1 MDGLDG
7 IGLGWVG
14 SLCGAIIWAP
24 LCGSNNVKYDTK
36 EDIDRDVAA
45 KKAEET
51 NKEQMLHDMEQQ
63 ALEDYKVV
71 FGFEEEFISFL
82 WIHKYNFMKEKD
94 IVESRDFTAKL
105 YNNEPLPGT
114 EQYVDR

>member
-1 MDGLDG
+1 MLYKNLFC
-7 IGLGWVG
+7 IYE
-14 SLCGAIIWAP
+14 I
-24 LCGSNNVKYDTK
+24 VKYNTE
-36 EDIDRDVAA
+36 EDYDRDVAA

-63 ALEDYKVV
+63 ALEDYKVF
-71 FGFEEEFISFL
+71 FGFQGEFIFFL
-82 WIHKYNFMKEKD
+82 WIYWCTFTKEKD